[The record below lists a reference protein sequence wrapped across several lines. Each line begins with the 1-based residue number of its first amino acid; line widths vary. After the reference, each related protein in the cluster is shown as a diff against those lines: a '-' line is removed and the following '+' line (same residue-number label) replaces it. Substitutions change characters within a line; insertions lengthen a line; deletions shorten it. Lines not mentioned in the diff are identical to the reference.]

1 MTGSVALDVVIGLI
15 FIYLL
20 YSLLATVVCEII
32 ANYWGLRARNLL
44 YSIERMLEDS
54 PKQSEKKV
62 IALLHQIKNST
73 IRLFDTPEGPASCV
87 FYRLPV
93 IKYLARNTFHSKP
106 SYITRQ
112 TFSKALFEIFRIYGG
127 ANASSDLEKIRN
139 VLNGSLEHK
148 GVLKSIR
155 DVIVK
160 STQGNETQAKESPDY
175 GVIYDKILEIKK
187 DQVGLPTDATQMKLY
202 KKILKLLKK
211 SNKGDLKEI
220 VVHQIIDEMLVAFG
234 LETRSHMRSWLKDF
248 SKALFEIFGI
258 YGGAKAVADLEKIRN
273 VPDGSLEHKGV
284 LKSIRDV
291 IVKSI
296 EANEGK
302 SKQSDFYSKIYDN
315 IAGIVKN
322 PEVLMPTDAMQAKL
336 YKKILRLV
344 KKSDKKIQKK
354 PKKGDKDV
362 KKDVV
367 YQIDE
372 MLNLFGHETR
382 SHMRSLLKD
391 SNDDLLKFRL
401 HLEQWFDDTQD
412 RAAGWYK
419 QQVQVLLLI
428 IGLAFAGFFNA
439 NTFDMVHKL
448 SIDKDARDKM
458 IQLASDYL
466 KDPNSIKPNTNGEP
480 PKGSSQT
487 YTNARL
493 DSLEKVQAKL
503 RKQID
508 DANSLIGAGWP
519 DLPESLSLLPWTE
532 QNLIKLVKDDLLDY
546 SIIEL
551 DTLIRDSR
559 VIKIDTLFEKGVTK
573 QGDADTLIRKIRTDT
588 VITSPR
594 DNIRILVYPSGLTKA
609 VLSCIDEAGYW
620 GAERYKGF
628 NAEMTTIKVETGFLG
643 TVLYMATTFF
653 SKAFWG
659 FLLTAIAISLGAPF
673 WFDLLNKLMQIRGSV
688 TGTNPCT

>member
-32 ANYWGLRARNLL
+32 ATHWGLRARNLL

-54 PKQSEKKV
+54 PKQSETKV
-62 IALLHQIKNST
+62 KALLNQLKEST

-93 IKYLARNTFHSKP
+93 IKYLAKNTFHSKP

-127 ANASSDLEKIRN
+127 ANAASDLEKIRN
-139 VLNGSLEHK
+139 VLNGSLEHQ
-148 GVLKSIR
+148 GVLKLMR
-155 DVIVK
+155 DEIVK
-160 STQGNETQAKESPDY
+160 STQGIGAQAKKPPDY
-175 GVIYDKILEIKK
+175 SVIYDKILEIKK
-187 DQVGLPTDATQMKLY
+187 AQERLPTDAT
-202 KKILKLLKK
+202 
-211 SNKGDLKEI
+211 
-220 VVHQIIDEMLVAFG
+220 
-234 LETRSHMRSWLKDF
+234 
-248 SKALFEIFGI
+248 
-258 YGGAKAVADLEKIRN
+258 
-273 VPDGSLEHKGV
+273 
-284 LKSIRDV
+284 
-291 IVKSI
+291 
-296 EANEGK
+296 
-302 SKQSDFYSKIYDN
+302 
-315 IAGIVKN
+315 
-322 PEVLMPTDAMQAKL
+322 QAKL
-336 YKKILRLV
+336 YKKIQKLLDKSDKALR
-344 KKSDKKIQKK
+344 KKSDKNPEKK
-354 PKKGDKDV
+354 SNKSEKDV

-428 IGLAFAGFFNA
+428 IGLAFAAFFNA
-439 NTFDMVHKL
+439 NTVDIVHKL

-458 IQLASDYL
+458 VQLASDYL
-466 KDPNSIKPNTNGEP
+466 KDPNSIRPNTNGEP
-480 PKGSSQT
+480 PKDSSQIND
-487 YTNARL
+487 NARI
-493 DSLEKVQAKL
+493 DSLKKVQAKL
-503 RKQID
+503 QKQID
-508 DANSLIGAGWP
+508 DANSLVGAGWP
-519 DLPESLSLLPWTE
+519 ELSDSLSLWEWTE
-532 QNLIKLVKDDLLDY
+532 DNLAKVSKDDGLHY
-546 SIIEL
+546 SVIEL
-551 DTLIRDSR
+551 D
-559 VIKIDTLFEKGVTK
+559 
-573 QGDADTLIRKIRTDT
+573 QGESGKFVRK
-588 VITSPR
+588 
-594 DNIRILVYPSGLTKA
+594 ILVYPNTMTDA
-609 VLSCIDEAGYW
+609 VLGCIEEAIVW

-628 NAEMTTIKVETGFLG
+628 NPEMTKIKVETGLFG
-643 TVLYMATTFF
+643 TLLYMATTFF

-688 TGTNPCT
+688 REPTQTHSGTAAAGTGTSDPAHPINRKG